1 MFSINLVLCVILL
14 TGHISAVVFQDC
26 GSAYELTSVDIEGCE
41 LMPPCFVTLGET
53 VPVSIEFFA
62 DFMSRKL
69 DQDVLININYVNLRP
84 EVTPEQCE
92 TVVCPVVPNTI
103 SSLTSKMSVP
113 QNMALNQRGYL
124 QWRVYNESGQRV
136 LCYSV
141 LVQTQSPLQKLLR
154 RFGLLRRKRHA

>member
-1 MFSINLVLCVILL
+1 
-14 TGHISAVVFQDC
+14 
-26 GSAYELTSVDIEGCE
+26 
-41 LMPPCFVTLGET
+41 
-53 VPVSIEFFA
+53 
-62 DFMSRKL
+62 
-69 DQDVLININYVNLRP
+69 
-84 EVTPEQCE
+84 
-92 TVVCPVVPNTI
+92 
-103 SSLTSKMSVP
+103 MSVP